1 MGMNTFYSFLHFGHV
16 EEDVADCCMVD
27 ITRLNSKATFVQQ
40 ADVKYLISTVAPCTQ
55 PFVFV
60 LGFFSPRFLEA
71 FAQLCYNISLCK
83 QTGIVGVAVE
93 HQWMVSQF

>member
-60 LGFFSPRFLEA
+60 FPQG
-71 FAQLCYNISLCK
+71 SLRPLLSCAITFPCANR
-83 QTGIVGVAVE
+83 QVLLV
-93 HQWMVSQF
+93 